1 MVHIRS
7 IFVLLVLLLITQ
19 NVTAQKA
26 AKREQA
32 IFKKGVS
39 EYRQHHWKTAE
50 NIFFTLV
57 EKLPQSSLTT
67 ANTLMLAKTYY
78 KMGKYQQSLKV
89 CQTFLNKYPG
99 SAYSD
104 DIQFLMANN
113 YYRLNRLQSA
123 LTIWLQ
129 VAAKS
134 TDKRLQKKAL
144 ALARDAMRFKFD
156 EQSLRNLARQEID
169 PFAKQAVLYYLADR
183 YYHKDR
189 KSLALQMAHNIL
201 DIPQGSPE
209 YKEKAQRLIELLE
222 QNASGRI
229 RIAALLPLS
238 GANAKVGKALLD
250 GLRLAQSD
258 YSEANDPIIEI
269 IPYDYETRMTRAIE
283 RLKEIAGDPTISAVF
298 GPVENDI
305 TVACAAIAD
314 YEDLTIISPTASD
327 ENLRS
332 LSHNVIQLAVPLDI
346 MARDL
351 ARYAADSLHLK
362 RYAILA
368 PIDDYYIRFVKY
380 FKETQLAAGNE
391 ISAEQWYYPEEQDIT
406 RHFKALKR
414 TGLKLAFQ
422 DSVLSVDSTYSPSA
436 LDSLY
441 KIHLHEQ
448 QELLRETHTRLDS
461 ADIPVSVFD
470 GLFMPIY
477 GEDITRIA
485 SQFAYW
491 NIRATLLGNQDWYDE
506 DQLKKNRKYI
516 NGLTFVADGYLN
528 RESWDFRKFRNEFR
542 MNYKKTPGTYEII
555 GFDSFNFLLSA
566 LADQGNS
573 INRNNIRDA
582 IEEKGL
588 YTGIYRNFNIG
599 TKRYNNASRLLKF
612 TFGQILP
619 LK

>member
-1 MVHIRS
+1 MRS
-7 IFVLLVLLLITQ
+7 IFVLLLLLLVTQ
-19 NVTAQKA
+19 TVLAQNA

-32 IFKKGVS
+32 IFKKGVE
-39 EYRQHHWKTAE
+39 EYRRRHWKTAE

-57 EKLPQSSLTT
+57 EKLPHSSLTT

-78 KMGKYQQSLKV
+78 KMGKYEQSLKV
-89 CQTFLNKYPG
+89 CQTFLKKYTG
-99 SAYSD
+99 SGYND
-104 DIQFLMANN
+104 DVQFLVANN

-134 TDKRLQKKAL
+134 DDNRLKKKAL
-144 ALARDAMRFKFD
+144 SLAQDAMRYKFD
-156 EQSLRNLARQEID
+156 DHSLRNLTRQEIA
-169 PFAKQAVLYYLADR
+169 PFARQSVLYFLADY

-201 DIPQGSPE
+201 DVPQGSQE
-209 YKEKAQRLIELLE
+209 YNEKARRLIELLE

-238 GANAKVGKALLD
+238 GANAQVGKALLD

-283 RLKEIAGDPTISAVF
+283 RIKEIAGDPTISAVF

-327 ENLRS
+327 ENLRN
-332 LSHNVIQLAVPLDI
+332 LSRNVIQLAVPLDI
-346 MARDL
+346 MAREL
-351 ARYAADSLHLK
+351 ASYAADSLHLK

-380 FKETQLAAGNE
+380 FKETQLQAGNK
-391 ISAEQWYYPEEQDIT
+391 IGAEQWYYPDEQDIT

-414 TGLKLAFQ
+414 AGLKLAFQ
-422 DSVLSVDSTYSPSA
+422 DSVLAIDSTYSKTT

-441 KIHLHEQ
+441 KIYVSEKQKFLWK
-448 QELLRETHTRLDS
+448 THTKLDS
-461 ADIPVSVFD
+461 ADIPVSAFD

-491 NIRATLLGNQDWYDE
+491 NIRASLLGNQDWYNE

-516 NGLTFVADGYLN
+516 NGLTFVSDGYLN

-542 MNYKKTPGTYEII
+542 TNFKRTPGTYEII

-566 LADQGNS
+566 LTGQGNAV
-573 INRNNIRDA
+573 NRNNIRDLIKA
-582 IEEKGL
+582 KGL

-599 TKRYNNASRLLKF
+599 NKRYNNASRLLKF